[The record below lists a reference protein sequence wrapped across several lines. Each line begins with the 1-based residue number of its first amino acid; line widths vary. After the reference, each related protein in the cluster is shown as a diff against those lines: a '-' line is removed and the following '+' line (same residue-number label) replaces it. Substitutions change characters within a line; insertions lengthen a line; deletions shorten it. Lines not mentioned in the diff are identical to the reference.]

1 MPKFAYA
8 AIDPTGTPV
17 EGVTKADTIGSARA
31 ILVEQNLFPTKIEET
46 KGMLDFELTKE
57 KVKKKELM
65 HFTRQ
70 LAVFVK
76 AGIPIT
82 DALNTIGDET
92 EDVALRR
99 ALSNLIDDLRNGGLL
114 SVAAAAHP
122 EVFPDYYV
130 GILESAELT
139 GQLDTALESLA
150 EYLEREIDT
159 RSKVVGA
166 LSYPMVVMVMAF
178 GTVLLLAGYVLPQFV
193 PLFEEL
199 GADLPLPTRMML
211 FFSRFFTDL
220 WFITAGL
227 FGMMFAVLLFLT
239 KNASGKLI
247 RQRLVLKL
255 PVISGIV
262 DYAILERFCRI
273 LGAMVKAGVPLP
285 EGLKTTTDAT
295 SNIVYRERLVI
306 ARDQMLEGRG
316 FSAPLIET
324 GLFPGAAKQ
333 MFKVGEETGTL
344 DAQLE
349 TAAIYF
355 DRELESRIKKFTT
368 MFEPIMIIF
377 VGVIVGFVALALV
390 SAMYGVLGGLKE
402 QDAAPERLAPV
413 VLTINADEIGA
424 A

>member
-8 AIDPTGTPV
+8 AIDTQGTAV
-17 EGVTKADTIGSARA
+17 EGVTKAETIGAART
-31 ILVEQNLFPTKIEET
+31 ILVDQNLFPTKIEERR
-46 KGMLDFELTKE
+46 GILDFELTVE

-76 AGIPIT
+76 AGIPLT
-82 DALNTIGDET
+82 DALLTIGDET

-99 ALSNLIDDLRNGGLL
+99 ALGKIIDELRNGGLL
-114 SVAAAAHP
+114 SVAADNHP

-130 GILESAELT
+130 GILQAAELT
-139 GQLDTALESLA
+139 GKLDESLEA
-150 EYLEREIDT
+150 LAGYLEREIDT
-159 RSKVVGA
+159 RAKVVSA

-178 GTVLLLAGYVLPQFV
+178 GTVLVLAGYVLPQFV

-211 FFSRFFTDL
+211 FVSRFFTDL
-220 WFITAGL
+220 WFVTVG
-227 FGMMFAVLLFLT
+227 FFVLLIAIFLFLVKT
-239 KNASGKLI
+239 KQGKLLSD
-247 RQRLVLKL
+247 QLVLKI

-273 LGAMVKAGVPLP
+273 LGAMVRAGVPLP

-295 SNIVYRERLVI
+295 SNSVYKERLEV
-306 ARDQMLEGRG
+306 ARAHMLEGKG
-316 FSAPLIET
+316 FSQPLIDTE
-324 GLFPGAAKQ
+324 LFPGAAKQ

-344 DAQLE
+344 DEQLHV
-349 TAAIYF
+349 ASIYF

-368 MFEPIMIIF
+368 LFEPIMIVF
-377 VGVIVGFVALALV
+377 VGVIVGFVAIALV
-390 SAMYGVLGGLKE
+390 SAMYGVLGGIKE
-402 QDAAPERLAPV
+402 
-413 VLTINADEIGA
+413 TG
-424 A
+424 